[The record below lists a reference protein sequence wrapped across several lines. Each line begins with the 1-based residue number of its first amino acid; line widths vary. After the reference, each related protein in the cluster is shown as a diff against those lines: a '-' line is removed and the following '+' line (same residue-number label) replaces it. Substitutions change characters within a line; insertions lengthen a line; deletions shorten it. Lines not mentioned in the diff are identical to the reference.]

1 MRKLGFHIVVSAI
14 AFLGCPTVRC
24 QENVRAIRMAFVGFG
39 DSSIARRAE
48 QELTRSIISTAPHP
62 NDPTKFSLVDHDQV
76 RAAAAGVGYN
86 GSLNM
91 TVEEARNLGAAIG
104 CDFFFMGD
112 AQTFRRSPSERPM
125 YFESYAVIFL
135 VSARTGRLVSWEKPS
150 SRGASAQESE
160 NDLLANLRSADSQ
173 HRYVIAIRRA
183 IEDERTERI
192 SAVEAPP
199 QAIEVMSDEA
209 SYRNDLRTPRP
220 YRRLK
225 PPYPAIAAAAEV
237 EAIVDVLVDVDAH
250 GEVGHV
256 EISRWAGYGL
266 DQSVIETVKQMH
278 FFPAMRDG
286 VVIPMRVLL
295 RYNFRKPQS

>member
-1 MRKLGFHIVVSAI
+1 MSVLQDRNLLYRLLKISLASPVLLLVCSVAQGKPIRI
-14 AFLGCPTVRC
+14 AFLDFGKTGTGKRAADEMQKAFTV
-24 QENVRAIRMAFVGFG
+24 
-39 DSSIARRAE
+39 SSDFE
-48 QELTRSIISTAPHP
+48 V
-62 NDPTKFSLVDHDQV
+62 VDQDQV
-76 RAAAAGVGYN
+76 RSAARGAGYD
-86 GSLNM
+86 GSLNLSL
-91 TVEEARNLGAAIG
+91 EEARNLGAAIG

-150 SRGASAQESE
+150 SRDASAQESE

-183 IEDERTERI
+183 IEDERAERI

-250 GEVGHV
+250 GEVGRI
-256 EISRWAGYGL
+256 EIARWAGYGL

>member
-1 MRKLGFHIVVSAI
+1 
-14 AFLGCPTVRC
+14 
-24 QENVRAIRMAFVGFG
+24 
-39 DSSIARRAE
+39 
-48 QELTRSIISTAPHP
+48 
-62 NDPTKFSLVDHDQV
+62 
-76 RAAAAGVGYN
+76 
-86 GSLNM
+86 
-91 TVEEARNLGAAIG
+91 
-104 CDFFFMGD
+104 
-112 AQTFRRSPSERPM
+112 
-125 YFESYAVIFL
+125 
-135 VSARTGRLVSWEKPS
+135 
-150 SRGASAQESE
+150 
-160 NDLLANLRSADSQ
+160 
-173 HRYVIAIRRA
+173 
-183 IEDERTERI
+183 
-192 SAVEAPP
+192 
-199 QAIEVMSDEA
+199 MSDEA

-295 RYNFRKPQS
+295 RYNFQRKTPKNKASKPLKLPV